1 MEQDLFTVTAHIVKG
16 ASVVSAVRKFAFMEC
31 YREIPPMQ
39 SLSTRGWGRWHL
51 SGSLIQPCESY
62 IRHINFLHYTA
73 ASKKQQVKSGSSVV
87 LNGNILSSRSHDFK
101 CSHQN
106 SKNCHGWGKQD
117 NSAQIILFQSITVA
131 GKNMGFVGA
140 SKIQL
145 CRKVESLKKGHK
157 SLSVNELRK
166 HLTVAEK
173 QSVASDQ
180 FTYSRH
186 YCPAL
191 IIVISAFN

>member
-1 MEQDLFTVTAHIVKG
+1 
-16 ASVVSAVRKFAFMEC
+16 
-31 YREIPPMQ
+31 
-39 SLSTRGWGRWHL
+39 
-51 SGSLIQPCESY
+51 
-62 IRHINFLHYTA
+62 
-73 ASKKQQVKSGSSVV
+73 
-87 LNGNILSSRSHDFK
+87 
-101 CSHQN
+101 
-106 SKNCHGWGKQD
+106 
-117 NSAQIILFQSITVA
+117 
-131 GKNMGFVGA
+131 MGFVGA

-166 HLTVAEK
+166 YLTVAEK